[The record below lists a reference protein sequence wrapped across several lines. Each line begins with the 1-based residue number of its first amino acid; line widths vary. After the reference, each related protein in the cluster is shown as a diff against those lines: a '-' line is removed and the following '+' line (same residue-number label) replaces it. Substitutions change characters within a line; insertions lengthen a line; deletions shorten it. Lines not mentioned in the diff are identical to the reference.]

1 MRCPHCDGEI
11 HDGSRFCG
19 ICGRQLVAANAPA
32 SPQQPTPARAPAPSA
47 GQARAAAEATAAPT
61 NHAAKRPRPAQAAQ
75 PGPPAASAGRA
86 RVVTMMALNLVLLSA
101 GGWMIG
107 SFVDDCRGA
116 QRDLAA
122 PGASAPSERGDDKRG
137 DDSANRPSVEAEG
150 GATAEPPQ

>member
-19 ICGRQLVAANAPA
+19 ICGRQLVAASAPA
-32 SPQQPTPARAPAPSA
+32 SPQQPAPASSA
-47 GQARAAAEATAAPT
+47 GQARAAAGASAAPT
-61 NHAAKRPRPAQAAQ
+61 NHAAKRPRQAAQ
-75 PGPPAASAGRA
+75 PGTRSAPAGVA

-116 QRDLAA
+116 QRGLTA
-122 PGASAPSERGDDKRG
+122 PGEPAPGERGDG
-137 DDSANRPSVEAEG
+137 NASRPSAETEG